1 MNKVLLFV
9 LTLAPVLI
17 EGQDLYEIPQNSIIG
32 CGENKIFFIDP
43 EIQDDEKSVFWSWE
57 FDESNS
63 NIPESFVVRG
73 VDECKPI
80 DNNQKILFTSG
91 GSSGILDIESRNIEF
106 YAKTYNAHS
115 ADTLP
120 GGYIAIANSL
130 NPKGNSLVLYHRS
143 KPDEVLW
150 QDTLYF
156 GHGVIWNKKYNRLYA
171 LGYDKIVEYSFNSEA
186 QDGEYMN
193 KESEYKM
200 PDGGGHDLSYVDA
213 DTYLVSTNKSVFV
226 FDLNKKNFHEFKRM
240 KGLPEVKS
248 VNYDRNTG
256 RLTYTKG
263 EESWWTSNIYTE
275 NPHRVI
281 YIPDFRLYKTRI
293 VK

>member
-43 EIQDDEKSVFWSWE
+43 QVQDDEESVFWSWE
-57 FDESNS
+57 FDELNS

-80 DNNQKILFTSG
+80 DDNQKILFTSG
-91 GSSGILDIESRNIEF
+91 SSSGILDIESQKIEF

-150 QDTLYF
+150 RDTLYF
-156 GHGVIWNKKYNRLYA
+156 GHGVIWNEKYNRLYA
-171 LGYDKIVEYSFNSEA
+171 LGYDKIIEYSFNSEA

-193 KESEYKM
+193 KESEYEM
-200 PDGGGHDLSYVDA
+200 PDGCGHDLSYVDA

-226 FDLNKKNFHEFKRM
+226 FDLR
-240 KGLPEVKS
+240 S
-248 VNYDRNTG
+248 
-256 RLTYTKG
+256 
-263 EESWWTSNIYTE
+263 EE
-275 NPHRVI
+275 
-281 YIPDFRLYKTRI
+281 
-293 VK
+293 